1 MVVSA
6 DTSFLFSLFGNDA
19 HSQIA
24 VDWLRANPKPLSIS
38 ELAEFELAN
47 AFRFAESCQRLPAGQ
62 AAKYWAFYE
71 ADRGA
76 GRVRVELCN
85 LADVLVEAK
94 RLSAT
99 HTLTGGYRSFDILHV
114 AAAKKMRAQH
124 FLTFD
129 ANQRFL
135 AQAEGLSVP
144 L

>member
-19 HSQIA
+19 HSQKA
-24 VDWLRANPKPLSIS
+24 LDWVRASPLPLSIS

-47 AFRFAESCQRLPAGQ
+47 AFRFAESCQRLPTGQ

-71 ADRGA
+71 ADRDA
-76 GRVRVELCN
+76 GRVQVELCN
-85 LADVLVEAK
+85 LAEVLVEAR

-99 HTLTGGYRSFDILHV
+99 HTLTGGHRSFDILHV
-114 AAAKKMRAQH
+114 AAAKTLGARH

-129 ANQRFL
+129 ANQRLL
-135 AQAEGLSVP
+135 ALSENLSVP

>member
-6 DTSFLFSLFGNDA
+6 DTSFLFSLFGNDSN
-19 HSQIA
+19 SQKAI
-24 VDWLRANPKPLSIS
+24 DWVRASHRPLSIS

-71 ADRGA
+71 ADRDT
-76 GRVRVELCN
+76 GRVCVETCN
-85 LADVLVEAK
+85 FAEVLLEAK
-94 RLSAT
+94 RLSAI
-99 HTLTGGYRSFDILHV
+99 HTLTGGHRSFDILHV
-114 AAAKKMRAQH
+114 AAARKIGAQQ

-129 ANQRFL
+129 AHQRRL
-135 AQAEGLSVP
+135 ASAENLIVP

>member
-19 HSQIA
+19 HSQKA
-24 VDWLRANPKPLSIS
+24 LEWVQANPRPLFIS

-76 GRVRVELCN
+76 GRVRVEVCN
-85 LADVLVEAK
+85 LAEILLEAK
-94 RLSAT
+94 HLSAI
-99 HTLTGGYRSFDILHV
+99 HTLKGGHRSFDILHV
-114 AAAKKMRAQH
+114 AAAKKLGAQQ

-129 ANQRFL
+129 ANQRLL
-135 AQAEGLSVP
+135 ARAEGLVVP